1 MKELEIPLTWVLAI
15 VILVSLFIGNP
26 DREKSGSVL
35 EMTDTGKT
43 TSAIFE
49 ENCKT
54 VSNYFEDF
62 ISEEVDYNKYYA
74 TNAIIKGTLLGSKDS
89 ITVDEHKAGHSNLFP
104 KYDFSYKAPLV
115 LLPGVNPETKEMDG
129 SVRFYFSLNVTVT
142 ESQKSVSIPMY
153 ESFDFDENGKFLL
166 QQYYGDIT
174 GYINSLN
181 EE

>member
-1 MKELEIPLTWVLAI
+1 M
-15 VILVSLFIGNP
+15 VSLFIGNLTT
-26 DREKSGSVL
+26 ENKSEIISEGL
-35 EMTDTGKT
+35 NPQNT
-43 TSAIFE
+43 TSNIFE
-49 ENCKT
+49 INCET
-54 VSNYFEDF
+54 VRAYFTDF
-62 ISEEVDYNKYYA
+62 TSEEVDYNKYYA
-74 TNAIIKGTLLGSKDS
+74 TNAVIKGTLIGSKDS
-89 ITVDEHKAGHSNLFP
+89 ITVDEHKAEHSNLFP

-129 SVRFYFSLNVTVT
+129 SVRFYFSLNVTLT

-153 ESFDFDENGKFLL
+153 ESFDFDDNGKFLL